1 MKQAVVWG
9 CLLLLSAGVAAA
21 QSNEALDD
29 ILQAPE
35 ATYGQAAYLLL
46 IGDGSI
52 EEGSSY
58 EQAVRVLEQQLGA
71 LVQRSAGDALT
82 LGEFALLVQVSH
94 ELPRGMLGS
103 LVSAPRYAVRDLR
116 YLRVVQGRS
125 YPNMRLSGERMLR
138 ITGRVL
144 AWQEGVL

>member
-1 MKQAVVWG
+1 MKHAVVLG
-9 CLLLLSAGVAAA
+9 CLLLLSVGFAAA
-21 QSNEALDD
+21 QSNETLDE
-29 ILQAPE
+29 ILQTPE

-46 IGDGSI
+46 VGDGSI
-52 EEGSSY
+52 EEDSSY
-58 EQAVRVLEQQLGA
+58 NRAVSVLEQQLGA
-71 LVQRSAGDALT
+71 LVQRAAGDALT
-82 LGEFALLVQVSH
+82 LGEFALLVQVYH
-94 ELPRGMLGS
+94 ELPRGLLGS
-103 LVSAPRYAVRDLR
+103 LVTAPRYAVRDLR